1 MKPIIFQLVV
11 AKGVVDTNCYI
22 FACPETRAAA
32 VIDPGAL
39 NRREVDAIL
48 GALSDHKLAAACIID
63 THGHIDHIAGN
74 GAVRDATGA
83 PLMIHE
89 LDAPMLGSDLLSGAA
104 MFGFEC
110 KPLAADEL
118 LADGQA
124 VQVGKLAL
132 EVRHTPGHTPG
143 GISLVGEGVVFSGD
157 TLFAASIGR
166 TDLPGGSEIVELRSI
181 REKLLV
187 LPDDTVVR
195 PGHGPRTT
203 IGKEK
208 LINPYLRD
216 EEC

>member
-11 AKGVVDTNCYI
+11 AKGIVDTNCYVY
-22 FACPETRAAA
+22 ACPETRTAA
-32 VIDPGAL
+32 VIDPGAF
-39 NRREVDAIL
+39 NEREVKTIL
-48 GALSDHKLAAACIID
+48 DVLADRRLACGAIID
-63 THGHIDHIAGN
+63 THGHVDHIAGN
-74 GAVRDATGA
+74 GAVRAATGA
-83 PLMIHE
+83 ALMIHQ
-89 LDAPMLGSDLLSGAA
+89 LDAPMLSSDQLSGAA

-110 KPLAADEL
+110 KPVAADAL
-118 LADGQA
+118 LADGQ
-124 VQVGKLAL
+124 VVPVGRLAL

-143 GISLVGEGVVFSGD
+143 GISLVGEGVVFCGD

-181 REKLLV
+181 REQLLT

-208 LINPYLRD
+208 LVNPYLRD
-216 EEC
+216 ENC